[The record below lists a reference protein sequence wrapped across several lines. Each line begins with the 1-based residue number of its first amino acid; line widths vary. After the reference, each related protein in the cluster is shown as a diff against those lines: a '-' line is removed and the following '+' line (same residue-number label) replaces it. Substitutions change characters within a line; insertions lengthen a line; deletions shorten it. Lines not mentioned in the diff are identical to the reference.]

1 MNHQNLIVYNFPV
14 VYEILSE
21 VENNLNFKI
30 IDFNQEKLNNFKE
43 NDFKNFIFLTKE
55 NNLNVSNQFILK
67 DLPIKLSELI
77 EKLNIKFLKINYQSQ
92 SNHIIQNY
100 NIDLNSKNLSKN
112 DKFLKLTEKEIDTI
126 LYLVK
131 NKKPISV
138 KELQNKVWDHKS
150 ELETHTVETHIHRL
164 RKKIK
169 EKFND
174 VNFILSSKEGYFISE
189 KKK

>member
-100 NIDLNSKNLSKN
+100 NINLNSKNLSKN

-150 ELETHTVETHIHRL
+150 ELETHTVETHIYRL
-164 RKKIK
+164 RKKFLK
-169 EKFND
+169 TFSD
-174 VNFILSSKEGYFISE
+174 GNFIKSNKDGYYI
-189 KKK
+189 K

>member
-1 MNHQNLIVYNFPV
+1 MNNQILIIYNLPII
-14 VYEILSE
+14 YEILSE

-30 IDFNQEKLNNFKE
+30 VNLNQEKFINFSEK
-43 NDFKNFIFLTKE
+43 DYKNFIFLTKE
-55 NNLNVSNQFILK
+55 NDLSVSNQFILK
-67 DLPIKLSELI
+67 DLPIKLLELI
-77 EKLNIKFLKINYQSQ
+77 EKLNIKFLKINYQGQ

-100 NIDLNSKNLSKN
+100 NIDLNSKSFSKN
-112 DKFLKLTEKEIDTI
+112 DKSLKLTEKEISTI
-126 LYLVK
+126 LYLSK
-131 NKKPISV
+131 NKKPISI

-174 VNFILSSKEGYFISE
+174 ENFILSSKEGYFINE